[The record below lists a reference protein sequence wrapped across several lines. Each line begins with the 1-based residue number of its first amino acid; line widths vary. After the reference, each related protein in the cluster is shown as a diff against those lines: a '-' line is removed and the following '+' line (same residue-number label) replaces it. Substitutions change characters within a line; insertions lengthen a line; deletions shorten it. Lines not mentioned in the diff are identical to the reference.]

1 MDRSSFNDWTIFQ
14 THLHELI
21 FINRSSF
28 TDWIIFQIDL
38 PDWSSPTAP
47 HSLTKQSSITN
58 RSSWADLHGPLLIQW
73 LNNLPDSSSFTHR
86 TIYIHPLTEQS
97 PSTHPLTDWFSPT
110 HRTIYIHPLTEQFP
124 PTHPHTHRFLSPTTL
139 PWRYAISNLMWL
151 TQICIQ
157 DLDSVAWA
165 RCHCCSDSSMPT
177 ALQGSNIFP
186 AKFSISCTFFFFF
199 FYFFNFMYFVIFF
212 AKFEISCNS

>member
-1 MDRSSFNDWTIFQ
+1 MS
-14 THLHELI
+14 
-21 FINRSSF
+21 
-28 TDWIIFQIDL
+28 
-38 PDWSSPTAP
+38 WSSWTAP
-47 HSLTKQSSITN
+47 HSM
-58 RSSWADLHGPLLIQW
+58 
-73 LNNLPDSSSFTHR
+73 
-86 TIYIHPLTEQS
+86 TEQS
-97 PSTHPLTDWFSPT
+97 SRLIFIHPSNNLHPPTHWTISIHSSTHWLIFTHPSNNLHPPTHWTISIHSPTHWKIYTHPL
-110 HRTIYIHPLTEQFP
+110 
-124 PTHPHTHRFLSPTTL
+124 THRFLSPTTL